1 MGNRIGRGPLLALT
15 LAGAVL
21 GPSRALAQGGDL
33 TFFGGYAYPT
43 YSQQFVF
50 DAPSVP
56 SLPGLEVRPEGD
68 LVLDAKGGPVF
79 GAAAAFELGG
89 FFAIE
94 GRFDSTAIELDSSGA
109 RYAVSGGIL
118 SGAITI
124 GQGPIPVDRLNLLSL
139 NLRLRTPGA
148 VSFVAS
154 GGFSYLPK
162 FAVGGSIP
170 LRVEIAGSVIPDIE
184 VPLRLAIA
192 PTDSE
197 HRFGVNGGVG
207 LRVKVAAHAS
217 IVGEIRGFYFKQ
229 YELVAES
236 DDPLL
241 SGLLA
246 SFQAVRF
253 DPIIVN
259 GVAGV
264 SFSF

>member
-1 MGNRIGRGPLLALT
+1 MTRPARVTALALG
-15 LAGAVL
+15 LAVFML
-21 GPSRALAQGGDL
+21 SPSHALAQGVDI
-33 TFFGGYAYPT
+33 TIFGGYAYPT

-50 DAPSVP
+50 DTPTVP
-56 SLPGLEVRPEGD
+56 SLPGIEIRPEGG

-79 GAAAAFELGG
+79 GVAAAFELGG
-89 FFAIE
+89 FLGIE

-109 RYAVSGGIL
+109 RYDVGGLGL

-124 GQGPIPVDRLNLLSL
+124 GEGPIPVDRLNLVSL
-139 NLRLRTPGA
+139 NLRFRTPGA
-148 VSFVAS
+148 VSFVLS

-170 LRVEIAGSVIPDIE
+170 LRIEIAGSVLPDTEI
-184 VPLRLAIA
+184 PLRFVVA

-207 LRVKVAAHAS
+207 LRVKVAPSVS

-229 YELVAES
+229 YELVVES
-236 DDPLL
+236 SDPILG
-241 SGLLA
+241 GLA
-246 SFQAVRF
+246 GSFDTIRF

-264 SFSF
+264 SFAF